1 MFADQLIQIP
11 CFTTAIGSSG
21 CGASDYRCQC
31 TTGNAKIAASITSC
45 APTRCSAE
53 DVLSKYTQDPQRLDA
68 ILTQSAEIAPA
79 AAGIC
84 QAAGYP
90 LASASAAAAS
100 SAAAG
105 TSAAP
110 MSSMAASA
118 ARSSSMMMS
127 QSAAASSMTRP
138 ASSGTAAAAASSVSR
153 AASSAP
159 VQATGAAAGGFV
171 NGALV
176 VAMGVLAL

>member
-53 DVLSKYTQDPQRLDA
+53 DVLSEYTQDPQRLDA

-90 LASASAAAAS
+90 LASASAAAS

-127 QSAAASSMTRP
+127 QSAAASGMTRP

-159 VQATGAAAGGFV
+159 VQATGAAAGSFV